1 MLKFIRS
8 FQTGPDRRRS
18 LWEMVYSIFDS
29 KREGRARDKI
39 TLVNMLNVIV
49 VVVILLL
56 FLCVE
61 QLGWLHYTA
70 AQPILCEY
78 YPVGL
83 LISVSCMFLLLSHLQ
98 KS

>member
-1 MLKFIRS
+1 MGEL
-8 FQTGPDRRRS
+8 
-18 LWEMVYSIFDS
+18 VYSIFDS

-49 VVVILLL
+49 VVVVLLL

-78 YPVGL
+78 FSVGL
-83 LISVSCMFLLLSHLQ
+83 LISASCMSIHLSHL
-98 KS
+98 K